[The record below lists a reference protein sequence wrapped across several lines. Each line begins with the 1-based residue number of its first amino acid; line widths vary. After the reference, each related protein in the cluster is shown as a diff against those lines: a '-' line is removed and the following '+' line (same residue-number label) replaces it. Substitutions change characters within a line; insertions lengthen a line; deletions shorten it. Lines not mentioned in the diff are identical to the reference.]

1 MIELSSLFPQFA
13 PASVF
18 LGFAVSYG
26 LITQVIKMRGYP
38 IPRLSGWFVVTALLL
53 AMLGFISPM
62 KLFVLLYKLT
72 IVAMFGILGFL
83 LDTAFFPYA
92 RPDSYLA
99 DPDWWKQKQS
109 KVGDANYSIVFG
121 YRITFNAVNQRRAII
136 VGCAMIAG
144 ALGA

>member
-13 PASVF
+13 PAFTFLLFSVSF
-18 LGFAVSYG
+18 G
-26 LITQVIKMRGYP
+26 LITQVLKMLGYP
-38 IPRLSGWFVVTALLL
+38 IPRLSGLIVVTSILL

-62 KLFVLLYKLT
+62 KLVVLLYKLT
-72 IVAMFGILGFL
+72 IVAMFAILGFVV
-83 LDTAFFPYA
+83 DTLFFPYA

-99 DPDWWKQKQS
+99 DPNWRDAKP
-109 KVGDANYSIVFG
+109 KVGDANCPIVFG
-121 YRITFNAVNQRRAII
+121 YRLTFNAVNQRRAII